1 MEWKL
6 NSVTSISKKDRVRT
20 VNNLLKIKLQVMAL
34 QLVVLLER
42 NFRYTQLHTT
52 SLQTTSL
59 LVAGSGR
66 SDTTKLFYQRLA
78 KHLKIRRRK
87 AFAWAFPSRCSAK
100 IENVRAKYQNH
111 ASVTSVTML
120 QLTSL
125 KGVYLFGEP
134 CTYCFARAPQG

>member
-1 MEWKL
+1 
-6 NSVTSISKKDRVRT
+6 
-20 VNNLLKIKLQVMAL
+20 MAL

-66 SDTTKLFYQRLA
+66 SDTTKLFYQRLG

-87 AFAWAFPSRCSAK
+87 TFA
-100 IENVRAKYQNH
+100 
-111 ASVTSVTML
+111 
-120 QLTSL
+120 
-125 KGVYLFGEP
+125 
-134 CTYCFARAPQG
+134 